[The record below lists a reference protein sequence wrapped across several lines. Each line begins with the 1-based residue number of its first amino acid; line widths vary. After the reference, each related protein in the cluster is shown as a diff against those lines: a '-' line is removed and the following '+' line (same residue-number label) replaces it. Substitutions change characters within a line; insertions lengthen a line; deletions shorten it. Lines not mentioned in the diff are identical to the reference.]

1 LTERGGWYFDR
12 QSPPDSL
19 HGTVHAGHA
28 AVMDELIA
36 DLTAVAGELAATGRR
51 TEDRSTTYGTVN

>member
-1 LTERGGWYFDR
+1 LADRGGWFFDR

-28 AVMDELIA
+28 AVMDELVA
-36 DLTAVAGELAATGRR
+36 DLTAVAGELAASGARAT
-51 TEDRSTTYGTVN
+51 DRATTYGTVD